1 MKLKKSVWI
10 PTVLCAAV
18 AGTSSYV
25 TFSDDSPVFRSY
37 FINEYAVATADAHE
51 ELLEKD
57 AVLTS
62 TAVQTVTANATE
74 IDEILVGRGS
84 SVTAGEELLTLRT
97 DAAEREYERLEI
109 QAEAFEDELS
119 ALQSIA
125 NSIGSTGAATPKGD
139 LKLSEIGDE
148 ISVDLALEV
157 VLSESPTEAAAIID
171 QRMIE
176 VQRELDVVESYL
188 AMADGEAALI
198 SPIDGTITDIKNEA
212 GFVTIELYADEQ
224 QYVTFVSDSEWQ
236 RLAEGQAATIKANLE
251 DEELEDEVTG
261 MVVTKH
267 KVPASDSPEYKQ
279 IQKLDAYKDRTL
291 YEVAIQTDSM
301 LEPLPFGSFA
311 EANIVLNEELFAYK
325 LPLSW
330 VAPPPAS
337 TGDPLEN
344 AVDET
349 IDAAEETDAVTS
361 DETVDIMLDDA
372 TTEDATFYGDENVYT
387 LGYDGRVRLNPI
399 DVSFTTGDSAVTPTD
414 LVEGTVL
421 LNATE
426 RSIYAETFL
435 TMPTRKLDLYELKQ
449 LTWEDYVK
457 YLLF

>member
-139 LKLSEIGDE
+139 LTLSEIGDE

-176 VQRELDVVESYL
+176 VQRELDVVESYF
-188 AMADGEAALI
+188 
-198 SPIDGTITDIKNEA
+198 S
-212 GFVTIELYADEQ
+212 
-224 QYVTFVSDSEWQ
+224 
-236 RLAEGQAATIKANLE
+236 
-251 DEELEDEVTG
+251 
-261 MVVTKH
+261 
-267 KVPASDSPEYKQ
+267 
-279 IQKLDAYKDRTL
+279 
-291 YEVAIQTDSM
+291 
-301 LEPLPFGSFA
+301 
-311 EANIVLNEELFAYK
+311 
-325 LPLSW
+325 
-330 VAPPPAS
+330 
-337 TGDPLEN
+337 
-344 AVDET
+344 
-349 IDAAEETDAVTS
+349 
-361 DETVDIMLDDA
+361 
-372 TTEDATFYGDENVYT
+372 
-387 LGYDGRVRLNPI
+387 DGRR
-399 DVSFTTGDSAVTPTD
+399 
-414 LVEGTVL
+414 
-421 LNATE
+421 
-426 RSIYAETFL
+426 
-435 TMPTRKLDLYELKQ
+435 
-449 LTWEDYVK
+449 
-457 YLLF
+457 

>member
-1 MKLKKSVWI
+1 MTFKKSIWI

-25 TFSDDSPVFRSY
+25 TFSEDSPVFRSY
-37 FINEYAVATADAHE
+37 FINEYAVATADSHE
-51 ELLEKD
+51 ELLQKD

-74 IDEILVGRGS
+74 VDEILVARGS
-84 SVTAGEELLTLRT
+84 SVTAGEELLTFRT
-97 DAAEREYERLEI
+97 EAAEREYERLEI
-109 QAEAFEDELS
+109 QADAYEDELK

-125 NSIGSTGAATPKGD
+125 NSIGSSGSTSPRGD
-139 LKLSEIGDE
+139 LKLSEMGDVV
-148 ISVDLALEV
+148 SVDVALEV
-157 VLSESPTEAAAIID
+157 ALSQSPTEAAAIID

-176 VQRELDVVESYL
+176 VQRELDIVDSYL

-198 SPIDGTITDIKNEA
+198 SPIDGTITAIKNEA
-212 GFVTIELYADEQ
+212 GFITMELYADEQ

-236 RLAEGQAATIKANLE
+236 RLAEGQAATVKASLE
-251 DEELEDEVTG
+251 DDELEDEVTG

-267 KVPASDSPEYKQ
+267 KIPATDSPEYKQ
-279 IQKLDAYKDRTL
+279 MQKLDAYKDRTL
-291 YEVAIQTDSM
+291 YEVAIQTDAK
-301 LEPLPFGSFA
+301 LDPLPFGSFA
-311 EANIVLNEELFAYK
+311 EANIVLDEELFAYK
-325 LPLSW
+325 LPISW
-330 VAPPPAS
+330 IAPPPTAS
-337 TGDPLEN
+337 TDEPLED
-344 AVDET
+344 AADAT
-349 IDAAEETDAVTS
+349 IDTVEQTDGVTS

-372 TTEDATFYGDENVYT
+372 TMDTTFYGDDNVYT

-435 TMPTRKLDLYELKQ
+435 TMPTKKLDFYELKQ

>member
-139 LKLSEIGDE
+139 LTLSEIGDE
-148 ISVDLALEV
+148 VSVDLALEV

>member
-1 MKLKKSVWI
+1 M
-10 PTVLCAAV
+10 
-18 AGTSSYV
+18 
-25 TFSDDSPVFRSY
+25 
-37 FINEYAVATADAHE
+37 
-51 ELLEKD
+51 LLS
-57 AVLTS
+57 L
-62 TAVQTVTANATE
+62 
-74 IDEILVGRGS
+74 I
-84 SVTAGEELLTLRT
+84 
-97 DAAEREYERLEI
+97 
-109 QAEAFEDELS
+109 
-119 ALQSIA
+119 
-125 NSIGSTGAATPKGD
+125 
-139 LKLSEIGDE
+139 
-148 ISVDLALEV
+148 
-157 VLSESPTEAAAIID
+157 
-171 QRMIE
+171 
-176 VQRELDVVESYL
+176 L